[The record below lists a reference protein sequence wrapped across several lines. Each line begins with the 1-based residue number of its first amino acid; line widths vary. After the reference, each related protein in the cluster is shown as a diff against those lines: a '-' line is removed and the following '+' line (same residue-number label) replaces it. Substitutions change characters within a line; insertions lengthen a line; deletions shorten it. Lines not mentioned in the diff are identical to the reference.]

1 MKVRWHSRVA
11 FGALIMIVGTLF
23 VAMIAIRFL
32 LPTSG
37 AALPAAAILNSDGSS
52 PATSGLSL
60 PACPPAGVQPLQRSA
75 QTGHHK
81 VVLSWNA
88 NAFSR
93 DPELQTVGYC
103 LYRSSKRHAAKNN
116 PTCHDCEQINPVPIV
131 GTGCVDD
138 LVLDSAT
145 YYYAVTAINAKG
157 KISAAVSEALAP
169 IPPGKQSAKS
179 VPATSYPFC
188 RGRGS
193 SK

>member
-1 MKVRWHSRVA
+1 LKVRLHSRVA

-23 VAMIAIRFL
+23 IAMIAIRFL
-32 LPTSG
+32 LPPSS
-37 AALPAAAILNSDGSS
+37 AALPPATILNSDGPS
-52 PATSGLSL
+52 PATSLSL
-60 PACPPAGVQPLQRSA
+60 PACPPAGIQPLQPSS

-88 NAFSR
+88 NASSP
-93 DPELQTVGYC
+93 DPEVKTVGYC
-103 LYRSSKRHAAKNN
+103 LYRSSKQHAAKNN
-116 PTCHDCEQINPVPIV
+116 PTCHDCEQINPAPIV

-157 KISAAVSEALAP
+157 KISAAMSEALAP

-179 VPATSYPFC
+179 VPATSYPLC
-188 RGRGS
+188 RS
-193 SK
+193 SANSK

>member
-1 MKVRWHSRVA
+1 
-11 FGALIMIVGTLF
+11 MIVGTLF

-32 LPTSG
+32 LPPSS
-37 AALPAAAILNSDGSS
+37 AVLPSATISSDDSS
-52 PATSGLSL
+52 AATSSLSL
-60 PACPPAGVQPLQRSA
+60 PACPPAGIQPLQPSS

-88 NAFSR
+88 NAFSP
-93 DPELQTVGYC
+93 DPEVKTVGYC
-103 LYRSSKRHAAKNN
+103 LYRSSKQHAAKNN
-116 PTCHDCEQINPVPIV
+116 PTCNDCEQVNPAPIV

-188 RGRGS
+188 RGSAS